1 MNTFQKLFSV
11 TPNQIKENVIIT
23 PFLSPNLF
31 RQNSN
36 INSSKG
42 LFFEVLNEEKFSVVR
57 CGMGTVFV
65 ADAVLY
71 LRQTRC
77 KRVYFLGSCGSVS
90 SLALGDVVVAQKVF
104 AYESFTET
112 ISNKFAKTNVGPD
125 RELIRNFQ
133 KYNKGK
139 CKKVALA
146 TVCSLCLEE
155 ERVFPF
161 KKNNIQVVDLEV
173 SAFYSAAKYSG
184 LSALA
189 ILYVTDIVKKKPF
202 YRKFAP
208 SDSELIRDSRT
219 QAISM
224 LCKYIQERSA

>member
-1 MNTFQKLFSV
+1 MKTFQKLFSID
-11 TPNQIKENVIIT
+11 PKQIKQDVIIT

-31 RQNSN
+31 KQKPDATSK
-36 INSSKG
+36 KG
-42 LFFEVLNEEKFSVVR
+42 LFFEVLSEEKFSVVR

-90 SLALGDVVVAQKVF
+90 SLALGDVVVAQKAF
-104 AYESFTET
+104 AYESFTE
-112 ISNKFAKTNVGPD
+112 IINNKFPKTNVGPD
-125 RELIRNFQ
+125 KELIRSFQ

-139 CKKVALA
+139 YKEATLA

-161 KKNNIQVVDLEV
+161 KKNNIQAVDLEV

-189 ILYVTDIVKKKPF
+189 ILYVTDVVKEKPF
-202 YRKFAP
+202 YRKFTTGE
-208 SDSELIRDSRT
+208 SELIRDSRT

-224 LCKYIQERSA
+224 LCRYLEERSA